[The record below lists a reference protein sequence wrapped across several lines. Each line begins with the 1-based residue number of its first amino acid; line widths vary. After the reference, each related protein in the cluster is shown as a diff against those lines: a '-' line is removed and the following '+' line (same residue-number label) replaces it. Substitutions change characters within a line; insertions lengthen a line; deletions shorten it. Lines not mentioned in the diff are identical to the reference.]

1 MRRCW
6 VVRHEDGEAE
16 IFQNKPFKVPAGG
29 YWADIS
35 DYWSIPVPEGFLP
48 FGIEPKWE
56 DEEPTEIEIT
66 IKLAEKEDE
75 TIQS

>member
-6 VVRHEDGEAE
+6 VVRHEDGEVE
-16 IFQNKPFKVPAGG
+16 IFQNKPFKIPAGG

-35 DYWSIPVPEGFLP
+35 DYRSIYVPEGFLP

-75 TIQS
+75 KV

>member
-6 VVRHEDGEAE
+6 LVKHKDGELE
-16 IFQNKPFKVPAGG
+16 IFQDKPFKFPTGG
-29 YWADIS
+29 LWVNNS
-35 DYWSIPVPEGFLP
+35 NYWSIPVPEGFIP

-66 IKLAEKEDE
+66 IKKVSKHD
-75 TIQS
+75 